1 MENNQLIYQK
11 LTAINKEVR
20 AVTKSRTNQQ
30 QGFKFRGIDD
40 VMNEL
45 HELFAANEVII
56 LQTLI
61 NHNVETRTTKSGSVQ
76 TLTRATF
83 RYTFVTTD
91 GSSVSIEVMG
101 EAQDMGDKGMN
112 KAMSIALK
120 YALLQ
125 LFLIPTEDA
134 KDPDAVTPEE
144 TDLMATAKAEIAK
157 APTKAA
163 LNAIY
168 DDARFITL
176 RGNVNFLSALTNRKN
191 AIINEGIQA

>member
-11 LTAINKEVR
+11 LTAINKQVK

-101 EAQDMGDKGMN
+101 EAQDMGDKGTN

-144 TDLMATAKAEIAK
+144 TDLMATAKAEITK